1 MKRILVAA
9 ALAASLVVPAQ
20 AHADPW
26 VAPLIGGI
34 ILGGIINQSQQPRTV
49 YVQPAPVYIPPP
61 VVYQQAPPV
70 IVYRNAL
77 PPLPPQGD
85 PYALQRQCH
94 VEPIYNAHGQYLG
107 QQQFCN

>member
-20 AHADPW
+20 AHAD
-26 VAPLIGGI
+26 AGAFIGGLI
-34 ILGGIINQSQQPRTV
+34 IGNILSQPRTV

-94 VEPIYNAHGQYLG
+94 VEPVYNAYGQYLG